1 MAPHR
6 SLVIII
12 ASALGILFLSA
23 GNLMAGA
30 FMLEAQSARGLGNA
44 WAGGAAAV
52 EDASTIYSNPAGM
65 TRLPG
70 SQIDATGFF
79 IKPYVKFDNKDSTTS
94 PLVGGAPLTG
104 GNGGDAG
111 NWAFFPNLYYSQQ
124 ITDKLYAGLGL
135 NVPFGLE
142 TKYDRDW
149 VGRYYGVKSDIYTY
163 NINPNVAYRLVP
175 WLSLG
180 AGFSAQ
186 YIDVKYTNAVDFG
199 TIGALGG
206 LGTTPQTLDG
216 FAKLKADDWGWT
228 WNGGILVEPSA
239 NLRFGASYTSDI
251 DYTLKGDAKIS
262 APAAAEPIA
271 AAAGLV
277 DTDAKADI
285 TLPGRA
291 EFGAYWRLHPK
302 FALMGDILWTHWSEL
317 NELKIKLDT
326 GTNIVTTLD
335 WNDTWRYSLGASY
348 YLNEKWTLR
357 AGVAYDET
365 PISSSKHREPRVPD
379 NNRFWTTAGLGYR
392 FTKSIAMDLAYAH
405 IFVENGKINKD
416 GLGNDITRGALQ
428 GDYDAHGDQ
437 IGLQLS
443 MTF

>member
-1 MAPHR
+1 MALRR
-6 SLVIII
+6 SFIVITV
-12 ASALGILFLSA
+12 SVFGSLFLSA

-30 FMLEAQSARGLGNA
+30 FMLEAQSARGLGHA

-70 SQIDATGFF
+70 SQIDATGFL
-79 IKPYVKFDNKDSTTS
+79 IKPYVKFDNKGSTTS
-94 PLVGGAPLTG
+94 PAVGGDPLTG
-104 GNGGDAG
+104 GSDGDAG
-111 NWAFFPNLYYSQQ
+111 TWAIFPNLYYSQQ
-124 ITDKLYAGLGL
+124 ITDKLYAGIGL

-149 VGRYYGVKSDIYTY
+149 VGRYYGVESIIHTY

-199 TIGALGG
+199 TIGALDS
-206 LGTTPQTLDG
+206 LGTTPQALDG

-228 WNGGILVEPSA
+228 WNGGILIEPSA

-251 DYTLKGDAKIS
+251 DYTLKGDARIS
-262 APAAAEPIA
+262 APAGAELIA
-271 AAAGLV
+271 EGAGLV
-277 DTDAKADI
+277 DTNAKANI

-317 NELKIKLDT
+317 NELKIQLDT
-326 GTNIVTTLD
+326 GTNIITTLD

-348 YLNEKWTLR
+348 YLNENWTIR
-357 AGVAYDET
+357 GGVAYDET
-365 PISSSKHREPRVPD
+365 PVSSSKDREPRVPD
-379 NNRFWTTAGLGYR
+379 NNRFWTTVGLGYR
-392 FTKSIAMDLAYAH
+392 FTKSFAMDLSYAH
-405 IFVENGKINKD
+405 IFVEKGKINKD

-428 GDYDAHGDQ
+428 GDYDAYGDQ
-437 IGLQLS
+437 LGLQLS